1 MSGETGGE
9 KPRIIIDEDW
19 KSQVQA
25 EKEALAKQ
33 KQPPPAEPSAAP
45 ASPVSD
51 QAGEQQ
57 APQKHDSQ
65 QHAPHQHGQLPPA
78 TLTALVTMLAT
89 QALALMGQF
98 PLPGSDKPEVHL
110 NEAKH
115 FIDMISMLE
124 TKTAGNRTTEE
135 SHLLENVLHEL
146 RLGFVTAGKK

>member
-33 KQPPPAEPSAAP
+33 KQQPPVEPSAAP
-45 ASPVSD
+45 ASPVPD
-51 QAGEQQ
+51 HPA
-57 APQKHDSQ
+57 Q
-65 QHAPHQHGQLPPA
+65 QHVSQEHGPLPPA
-78 TLTALVTMLAT
+78 TLAALVTMLAT

-110 NEAKH
+110 DEAKH
-115 FIDMISMLE
+115 FIDMISMLD
-124 TKTAGNRTTEE
+124 TKTAGNRTPEE
-135 SHLLENVLHEL
+135 SQLLENVLHEL
-146 RLGFVTAGKK
+146 RLGFVTAGKR

>member
-45 ASPVSD
+45 ASSVSD
-51 QAGEQQ
+51 QAGEQ
-57 APQKHDSQ
+57 HDSQ

-78 TLTALVTMLAT
+78 TLAALVTMLAT

-98 PLPGSDKPEVHL
+98 PLPGSDRPEVHL
-110 NEAKH
+110 DEAKH

>member
-1 MSGETGGE
+1 MSGEAGGE

-45 ASPVSD
+45 ASSVSD
-51 QAGEQQ
+51 QAGEQ
-57 APQKHDSQ
+57 HDSQ

-98 PLPGSDKPEVHL
+98 PLPGSDRPEVHL
-110 NEAKH
+110 DEAKH

-135 SHLLENVLHEL
+135 SHLLENVVHEL